1 MSTPTDVKDPIGEE
15 DPAEP
20 KPELGQHEH
29 SPGCEHHRDHLVECA
44 GGCIQTPPP
53 TP

>member
-15 DPAEP
+15 DPVEP
-20 KPELGQHEH
+20 KPDQGEHQH
-29 SPGCEHHRDHLVECA
+29 SPDCEHNRNHLFDCA

-53 TP
+53 TS

>member
-15 DPAEP
+15 EPVEP
-20 KPELGQHEH
+20 KPGTEHQH
-29 SPGCEHHRDHLVECA
+29 SPDCEHNRNRLMECS